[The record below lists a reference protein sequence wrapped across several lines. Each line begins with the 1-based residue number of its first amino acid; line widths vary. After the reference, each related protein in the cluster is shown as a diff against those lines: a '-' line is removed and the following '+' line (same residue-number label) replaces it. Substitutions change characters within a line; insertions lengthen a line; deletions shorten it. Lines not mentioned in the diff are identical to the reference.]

1 MFLKNIFVKQL
12 VSETLFMTLD
22 AVDRQES
29 LEELTQYNWFMGG
42 RGDPRPGKDSRW
54 EHSKI

>member
-29 LEELTQYNWFMGG
+29 LEELTQYN
-42 RGDPRPGKDSRW
+42 
-54 EHSKI
+54 